1 MALSITFPLSA
12 SAENKTIEA
21 VTDAD
26 VAASSPLPD
35 ADRIAE
41 LELKFPAVAES
52 LEKNVSVL
60 TISNAHFEDV
70 DGDVIALSEDGNVI
84 ENLSTTINS
93 TPGASIEILNRN
105 QVRTTIDPTQYPELQ
120 LKCGISALSGGVAG
134 LVATGIGLAAAGVVT
149 GGAAYAILALG
160 AAAGY
165 GTGAAQGGCFG

>member
-1 MALSITFPLSA
+1 MP
-12 SAENKTIEA
+12 
-21 VTDAD
+21 
-26 VAASSPLPD
+26 
-35 ADRIAE
+35 
-41 LELKFPAVAES
+41 
-52 LEKNVSVL
+52 
-60 TISNAHFEDV
+60 DV

-105 QVRTTIDPTQYPELQ
+105 QVRTTIDPTRYPELQ
-120 LKCGISALSGGVAG
+120 LKCGISALSGGIAG

-165 GTGAAQGGCFG
+165 GAGAAQEDASANYTNDILAFSLIYRHINICNPCG

>member
-1 MALSITFPLSA
+1 MP
-12 SAENKTIEA
+12 
-21 VTDAD
+21 
-26 VAASSPLPD
+26 
-35 ADRIAE
+35 
-41 LELKFPAVAES
+41 
-52 LEKNVSVL
+52 
-60 TISNAHFEDV
+60 DV

-105 QVRTTIDPTQYPELQ
+105 QVRTTIDPTRYPELQ
-120 LKCGISALSGGVAG
+120 LKCGISALSGGIAG

-165 GTGAAQGGCFG
+165 GAGAAQGGCFG